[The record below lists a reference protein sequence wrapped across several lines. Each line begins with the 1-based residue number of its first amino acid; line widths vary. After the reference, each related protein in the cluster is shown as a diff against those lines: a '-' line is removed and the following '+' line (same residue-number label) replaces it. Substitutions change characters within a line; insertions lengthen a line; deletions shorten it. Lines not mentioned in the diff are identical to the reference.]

1 MRSTRTKR
9 ESEVLK
15 ELAGGL
21 TNRLIGKRLH
31 ISKNTV
37 RNHVKSL
44 LDNSRCLIAPKQQR
58 SPYAGG
64 SLRAIYQGYLRMF
77 ALQLAPVTKSRP

>member
-1 MRSTRTKR
+1 MRSTLTAR

-31 ISKNTV
+31 TSENTV

-44 LDNSRCLIAPKQQR
+44 LDKLEVS
-58 SPYAGG
+58 G
-64 SLRAIYQGYLRMF
+64 SH
-77 ALQLAPVTKSRP
+77 